1 MSYDAVVV
9 GGGPAGV
16 AAAIELARH
25 KLATALLEPLAI
37 GGEVMN
43 VGEMT
48 DALARPSRSG
58 ADVAAELTEQ
68 VMEQPVNLMLGE
80 AATALVA
87 RGDGW
92 EVRTHGGQLD
102 TRSVILATG
111 TTPIGLADRP
121 DPHEDELVGRGLLTC
136 ADCDAP
142 LYGGKRVVV
151 AGGGDTGAEAALA
164 FGTFADEVTLV
175 ERRQELTCH
184 PATASA
190 VAETPNVVV
199 RMGTSVERLLKGG
212 DAVAGVVAAGAAGE
226 MELPADGV
234 MLALGRRPVTAF
246 VDTAVELDRRG
257 AVATRPDLGTSARG
271 VFAAGDVRS
280 CAAGR
285 YEAAIGDGVSAALSA
300 ATYLRGGG

>member
-25 KLATALLEPLAI
+25 ELATALLEPLAV

-68 VMEQPVNLMLGE
+68 VMEQPVTLLMGE
-80 AATALVA
+80 AATGLVA
-87 RGDGW
+87 RGGGW
-92 EVRTHGGQLD
+92 EVHTHGAQLD

-111 TTPIGLADRP
+111 TTPMGLPDRP
-121 DPHEDELVGRGLLTC
+121 DPHDDELVGRGLLTC

-142 LYGGKRVVV
+142 LYAGKRVVV

-164 FGTFADEVTLV
+164 LGTFAEEVTLV
-175 ERRQELTCH
+175 ERRGELTCH

-190 VAETPNVVV
+190 VADTPNIVV
-199 RMGTSVERLLKGG
+199 RVATSVERLKGR
-212 DAVAGVVAAGAAGE
+212 DAVAGVVAREGAGE

-234 MLALGRRPVTAF
+234 MLAVGRRPVTGFA
-246 VDTAVELDRRG
+246 DTTVELDRRG
-257 AVATRPDLGTSARG
+257 AVATRADLGTSAPG

-280 CAAGR
+280 CTAGR
-285 YEAAIGDGVSAALSA
+285 YEAAIGDGVSAAIA
-300 ATYLRGGG
+300 AVAYLRGAG